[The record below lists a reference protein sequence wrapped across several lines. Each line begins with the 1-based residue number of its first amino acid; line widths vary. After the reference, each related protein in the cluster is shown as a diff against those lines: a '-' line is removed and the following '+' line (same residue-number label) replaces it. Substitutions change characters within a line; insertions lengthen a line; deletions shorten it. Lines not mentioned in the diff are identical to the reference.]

1 MCIPPKEFGFT
12 QTGRATLQVG
22 VKLVINELEPLH
34 ARVNTLLVYNLINI
48 LYEVSDVY
56 WIVLW
61 NLLRCCRTT
70 ASRLICR
77 WGLE

>member
-1 MCIPPKEFGFT
+1 MCMPPKEFGST
-12 QTGRATLQVG
+12 RIGRATLQARI
-22 VKLVINELEPLH
+22 KLVMNELEPLH
-34 ARVNTLLVYNLINI
+34 ARVNTLLVFNLTNI
-48 LYEVSDVY
+48 FYEVSDVY

-61 NLLRCCRTT
+61 NLLRCCCTT

>member
-1 MCIPPKEFGFT
+1 MCMPPKEFGST
-12 QTGRATLQVG
+12 RIGRATLQARI
-22 VKLVINELEPLH
+22 KLVMNELEPLH
-34 ARVNTLLVYNLINI
+34 ARVNTLLVFNLTNI

-61 NLLRCCRTT
+61 NLLHCGRTT